1 MNKAKIKEAVTNLE
15 GLSYHDWQ
23 KVKAGIDQHFHA
35 KEIKHK
41 RELTLDSCETIV
53 DSILREF
60 GIEWERT
67 TL

>member
-23 KVKAGIDQHFHA
+23 KVKAGIDQHFHV
-35 KEIKHK
+35 KETKNK
-41 RELTLDSCETIV
+41 RELKLDSCETIV

-60 GIEWERT
+60 GSE
-67 TL
+67 

>member
-1 MNKAKIKEAVTNLE
+1 MNKVKIKEAVTNLE

-23 KVKAGIDQHFHA
+23 KVKAGIDQHFHV

-41 RELTLDSCETIV
+41 RELTLDSCETVV
-53 DSILREF
+53 DYILREF
-60 GIEWERT
+60 GIEWKRT